1 MNKIASRNFDA
12 TDLVIAGKIDYLV
25 DLTKGRDDLIKN
37 AKVPT
42 PGEMELLPD
51 SQCALILYHP
61 HLDNPLKKFAMCDKA
76 TTELNLKIF
85 EDTLTSFPD
94 EIKKV
99 ASYHF
104 AKAAKYYN
112 LPISDE
118 LKKYAKEK
126 QLTNR
131 VNIAEL
137 NDLPPI
143 IEKTATA
150 HTFALGKKYPIHT
163 PELVKKAVSYFTDHG
178 KRLSPI
184 NAFEYAVN
192 VKIAADKLG
201 VSYKGTGI
209 EKYANIDSG
218 SLSKNFK
225 AAVRARR
232 GYASEEDRGAYD
244 ELIKR
249 AESLGPVKVAKV
261 LEELDRKTGVNSQWN
276 QTVLDPIFTTFG
288 EKDRR
293 FVKQGSHDISMADLK
308 KLGSGIVDDATLADL
323 KSEEGLDVFASL
335 PTPVRNRIIKAIK

>member
-1 MNKIASRNFDA
+1 MKKLASLNYDV
-12 TDLVIAGKIDYLV
+12 TDYLTSGKIDYLV
-25 DLTKGRDDLIKN
+25 ALTQGRDDLIKN

-42 PGEMELLPD
+42 LDEMELLPD
-51 SQCALILYHP
+51 EQCALVLYHP
-61 HLDNPLKKFAMCDKA
+61 HLDGPLKKFAMCDKA

-85 EDTLTSFPD
+85 EDTLSSLPE
-94 EIKKV
+94 EIVKV
-99 ASYHF
+99 ASFHF
-104 AKAAKYYN
+104 LKAAKFYN
-112 LPISDE
+112 LQTSDT
-118 LKKYAKEK
+118 LKKFAKEK

-131 VNIAEL
+131 VNIAEVH
-137 NDLPPI
+137 DLPPT
-143 IEKTATA
+143 IEKTAEKVA
-150 HTFALGKKYPIHT
+150 FALGKKYPIHT
-163 PELVKKAVSYFTDHG
+163 PELVKKAMTYFAEHG

-201 VSYKGTGI
+201 VNYKGSAI

-232 GYASEEDRGAYD
+232 GYASEEDRTAYD

-276 QTVLDPIFTTFG
+276 QTVLDPIFTVFG
-288 EKDRR
+288 EKDRK
-293 FVKQGSHDISMADLK
+293 FVKQGSRNVSMADLM
-308 KLGSGIVDDATLADL
+308 KLSAGIVDDATLAEL
-323 KSEEGLDVFASL
+323 KGSEGLEIFASL
-335 PTPVRNRIIKAIK
+335 PTPVRNKIVKAIV